1 MVCGCAVRI
10 EPSWEIDRRIQTE
23 NFTMNSTLTL
33 FEHSLMLAVF
43 LSAPLIVVASVLGLV
58 VALTQGVFQI
68 QDQTLPFA
76 IKLAA
81 VAVTLALLGGWI
93 AAQVVQFALSVFA
106 AIPAVG
112 K

>member
-1 MVCGCAVRI
+1 MG
-10 EPSWEIDRRIQTE
+10 T
-23 NFTMNSTLTL
+23 TLTL

-43 LSAPLIVVASVLGLV
+43 VSAPLIIVASVLGLI

-76 IKLAA
+76 MKLTA
-81 VAVTLALLGGWI
+81 VAVTLALLGGWM
-93 AAQVVQFALSVFA
+93 AAQVIQFALNVFS

>member
-1 MVCGCAVRI
+1 MG
-10 EPSWEIDRRIQTE
+10 T
-23 NFTMNSTLTL
+23 TLTL

-43 LSAPLIVVASVLGLV
+43 VSAPLIIVASLLGLI

-76 IKLAA
+76 MKLTA
-81 VAVTLALLGGWI
+81 VAVTLALLGGWM
-93 AAQVVQFALSVFA
+93 AAQVVQFALNVFS

>member
-1 MVCGCAVRI
+1 MG
-10 EPSWEIDRRIQTE
+10 T
-23 NFTMNSTLTL
+23 TLTL

-43 LSAPLIVVASVLGLV
+43 VSAPLIIVASVLGLI

-76 IKLAA
+76 MKLTA
-81 VAVTLALLGGWI
+81 VAVTLALLGGWM
-93 AAQVVQFALSVFA
+93 AAQVVQFALNVFS